1 MDGQEI
7 LENTNLEEAGV
18 AILILTKEDFKT
30 TKIFY
35 NRRRVYSPRW
45 YTNHKVYVANNKA

>member
-1 MDGQEI
+1 MDKEI

-30 TKIFY
+30 TKTFY
-35 NRRRVYSPRW
+35 NLRRVYSPRQ
-45 YTNHKVYVANNKA
+45 YNNHKVFVANNKA